1 MFKLERRGFFRSA
14 FRLTS
19 KGLLTPDD
27 FRKVATRVGREPIRA
42 RKIGRVAAR
51 RTEVQTR
58 IETRWNG
65 KESEN
70 VAEPG
75 DWIVTSLAPDGAVLR
90 DNEGQVNTY
99 VIKPEK
105 FSELYEPITGTTE
118 FGDSFRAK
126 GIVEALLLSGGFE
139 LKAPW
144 GEIQKANSGYLVLN
158 GNEVYGNNREV
169 FDTTYVPVA
178 RIL

>member
-1 MFKLERRGFFRSA
+1 MFKLERKGFFRSA

-19 KGLLTPDD
+19 EDLLTPDD
-27 FRKVATRVGREPIRA
+27 FHNIATRLGRKPIKA
-42 RKIGRVAAR
+42 RKIGRVAAHKA
-51 RTEVQTR
+51 ELQTR
-58 IETRWNG
+58 VETHWNG

-70 VAEPG
+70 IAEPG
-75 DWIVTSLAPDGAVLR
+75 DWIVTSLTPDGAVLR
-90 DNEGQVNTY
+90 DNDGQVNTY
-99 VIKPEK
+99 VIKPDK

-118 FGDSFRAK
+118 FGTSFRAK

-158 GNEVYGNNREV
+158 GKEVYGNNREI
-169 FDTTYVPVA
+169 FDLAYAPVD
-178 RIL
+178 